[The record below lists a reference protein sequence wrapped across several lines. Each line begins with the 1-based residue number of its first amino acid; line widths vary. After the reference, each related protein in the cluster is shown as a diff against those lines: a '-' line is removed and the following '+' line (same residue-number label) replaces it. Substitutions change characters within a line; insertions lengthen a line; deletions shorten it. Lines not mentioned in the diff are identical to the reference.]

1 MQMPLGVPGAENGP
15 VNVNCFLLTI
25 PVKSTHCLKVTATPI
40 FSDEVTLKSAGRT
53 NLNLVV
59 VAWVPANI
67 E

>member
-15 VNVNCFLLTI
+15 VNVNCFLLSI
-25 PVKSTHCLKVTATPI
+25 PVKSTHCLKVTAIPM
-40 FSDEVTLKSAGRT
+40 FSDEVTLKSADRT